1 MASMSFRKNGKGFA
15 PYLLSFLLIVF
26 LLASLVLYGEENLF
40 MDFGDPE
47 RIYSDWALYL
57 TIASYVPVLVAVQ
70 WVGSRKF
77 GIKTSWRWLSL
88 AVLFLILSLVG
99 IWLVPGPL
107 KNGQTM
113 FLPELSGQIR
123 YSVLSLYV
131 SAGLYYLLAFAPKMV
146 RGMDFY
152 HFACSLVFVFTMI
165 TVCYSLI
172 AEIDCYKSFFD
183 GSYPK
188 VLIPSS
194 YFRNRNAYGFTIFIG
209 VASMMFL
216 EAKRPRLWRW
226 PLMLG
231 LTFLQ
236 LFIMSKSSIMATAI
250 VFIGGFFWNAFRSI
264 REHPFRNTMFLLLG
278 LAIMGAVI
286 LFPFLDELGI
296 GWFRPYPAILFN
308 RLKQLINSID
318 GSGNA
323 RLDCFQITWD
333 ALKTSPLSQW
343 FGYGFANWKN
353 AIYAYHGG
361 FLPIDNAYV
370 EELAKGGIIG
380 LALCIA
386 MWVFFFVLIVRA
398 MKRRSPYGL
407 PLLLIYLGFL
417 SRSFIEASS
426 FLNPNITF
434 AMLYVLLG
442 LPLLSLEHFETEEF
456 RKLSEEEA
464 LALPGYPWKPRGF
477 LGAYAVLMP
486 IAVILL
492 YSLSASFDLAS
503 LFFGD
508 IPSALASGMGILIA
522 PFLLALG
529 CSLIR
534 KHPWKGSGLIALSLL
549 EAFLGLGLPFLLEGY
564 APFVLAFAPLV
575 VAIVL
580 AYGWAPSPG
589 EVMKGLL
596 LYFLPGAILAFLPWI
611 YSLSGEAF
619 LGYPLAM
626 GIVLV
631 LSYYF
636 MLDVLS
642 GASSPFYPLWNRL
655 EWRLLLFLRRR
666 EAKTERKYF
675 RYRERKRRMPL

>member
-1 MASMSFRKNGKGFA
+1 MAGMVFRKNWRGLT

-40 MDFGDPE
+40 MDFGDPA
-47 RIYSDWALYL
+47 RIYSDAALYL
-57 TIASYVPVLVAVQ
+57 TLACYVPVLVAVQ

-77 GIKTSWRWLSL
+77 GIRTSWRWLSL
-88 AVLFLILSLVG
+88 ALLFFLLSIVG
-99 IWLVPGPL
+99 IWLVPGPV
-107 KNGQTM
+107 KDGQAVFVPT
-113 FLPELSGQIR
+113 LSGQIR

-131 SAGLYYLLAFAPKMV
+131 SLALYYLLAFVPKMA

-152 HFACSLVFVFTMI
+152 HFACSLIFVFTLI
-165 TVCYSLI
+165 TVCYSLVV
-172 AEIDCYKSFFD
+172 EIDCYKSFFD
-183 GSYPK
+183 GTHAT
-188 VLIPSS
+188 VMIPSA

-216 EAKRPRLWRW
+216 ESKRPRWWRW
-226 PLMLG
+226 PLMLW

-236 LFIMSKSSIMATAI
+236 LFVMSKSSIMATAI
-250 VFIGGFFWNAFRSI
+250 VLVGGFFWNAFRSI
-264 REHPFRNTMFLLLG
+264 REHPFRNTMFLLFG
-278 LAIMGAVI
+278 LAIMAALI
-286 LFPFLDELGI
+286 LFPFLDELGLD
-296 GWFRPYPAILFN
+296 WFRPYPAIAFG

-343 FGYGFANWKN
+343 LGYGFANWKN
-353 AIYAYHGG
+353 EIYAFYGG

-370 EELAKGGIIG
+370 EELAKGGIVG
-380 LALCIA
+380 LGLCIA
-386 MWVFFFVLIVRA
+386 MWLFFFVLIIRA
-398 MKRRSPYGL
+398 MRRRSPYGW
-407 PLLLIYLGFL
+407 PLLLIYLGFF

-442 LPLLSLEHFETEEF
+442 LPLLTSEHLETEEY

-464 LALPGYPWKPRGF
+464 LALPGHPWKPRGF

-486 IAVILL
+486 AALILL
-492 YSLSASFDLAS
+492 YCLAPSYDLAG

-508 IPSALASGMGILIA
+508 IPSALAAGMAILLA

-529 CSLIR
+529 CSLVR
-534 KHPWKGSGLIALSLL
+534 QHPWKGIGLFVLGAL
-549 EAFLGLGLPFLLEGY
+549 EAFLGLGLPSFLEGY

-575 VAIVL
+575 LGVVL
-580 AYGWAPSPG
+580 AYGWSPSPK
-589 EVMKGLL
+589 EVGKGLL
-596 LYFLPGAILAFLPWI
+596 LYFLPGILLAFLPWL
-611 YSLSGEAF
+611 YSLSGEGF
-619 LGYPLAM
+619 GGYSLTM

-642 GASSPFYPLWNRL
+642 GVSSPFYLLWNRL

-666 EAKTERKYF
+666 EAKTDRKF
-675 RYRERKRRMPL
+675 LRYREKKGFASL